1 MISALP
7 HNTKIICTIG
17 PASESRGVIKELI
30 KAGMRG
36 ARLNFSHGTYE
47 HHQLLVENVRAASEE
62 LGISCAVIQ
71 DLQGPKI
78 RVGTLY
84 KPIEVSANDEVM
96 LVPEGEVEPLLRTEE
111 MLDKVVP
118 LQYNLASEVKEGDI
132 VLIDDGL
139 VELTVKRVRKN
150 RIYARV
156 KTGGPIGGNKG
167 INVPGR
173 EVAEEVITAKDKEDL
188 KFGVSLGVDAVALS
202 FVKDAENITQL
213 RGILSRCIKKN
224 QIKPLIIAKIE
235 RACAVAAIDEII
247 DASDGIMIARGD
259 LGLEVSSSDVP
270 IIQKEIVS
278 KCLRAYKPVIVAT
291 QMLDSM
297 IRNPRPTR
305 AEASD
310 VAAAVVDHA
319 DALMLS
325 GETAYGKYPLQSCRT
340 MTDIIGKTEK
350 SPYDD
355 LAQVPLRKGA
365 TDEEA
370 VARAAWSLA
379 LEVRASMIL
388 ATTITGKTA
397 RMITRFR
404 PQVPILVTCESE
416 AVERQLVLLWGV
428 VPFILPAYP
437 TIDALI
443 EAAVRYVK
451 KADLVKRGDKIIII
465 SGQPVGKGGTNL
477 VKIHTV

>member
-1 MISALP
+1 MASALP

-17 PASESRGVIKELI
+17 PASESRGIIKELI

-36 ARLNFSHGTYE
+36 ARLNFSHGTYA
-47 HHQLLVENVRAASEE
+47 HHRLLVENIRAASAE
-62 LGISCAVIQ
+62 LNIPCAVIQ

-78 RVGTLY
+78 RVGALS
-84 KPIEVSANDEVM
+84 KPIEVASHDEVL
-96 LVPEGEVEPLLRTEE
+96 LVPEGEVETLLRTEE
-111 MLDKVVP
+111 ILNKVVP
-118 LQYNLASEVKEGDI
+118 LQYNLGREVKRGDTI
-132 VLIDDGL
+132 LIDDGL
-139 VELTVKRVRKN
+139 VELTVKRVRGN
-150 RIYARV
+150 RIYAKV

-173 EVAEEVITAKDKEDL
+173 EISEAVITAKDKEDI
-188 KFGVSLGVDAVALS
+188 KFGVSLGVEAVALS
-202 FVKDAENITQL
+202 FVKDAENIKQ
-213 RGILSRCIKKN
+213 LSRLLARCLKKN
-224 QIKPLIIAKIE
+224 QTKPLIIAKIE
-235 RACAVAAIDEII
+235 RASAVAAIDEII
-247 DASDGIMIARGD
+247 EASDCVMIARGD
-259 LGLEVSSSDVP
+259 LGLELSSSDVP
-270 IIQKEIVS
+270 IIQKEIIS

-325 GETAYGKYPLQSCRT
+325 GETAFGKYPVQSCRT
-340 MTDIIGKTEK
+340 MTDIIRKTEK

-365 TDEEA
+365 ADEEA
-370 VARAAWSLA
+370 LARAAWALA

-404 PQVPILVTCESE
+404 PQVPILVTCESAE
-416 AVERQLVLLWGV
+416 VERQLVLLWGV

-451 KADLVKRGDKIIII
+451 KAGLVSQGEKIIVI
-465 SGQPVGKGGTNL
+465 SGQPVGRGGTNL
-477 VKIHTV
+477 VKVHTV